1 MSTDEGKDKILNP
14 PGRTPISE
22 VDWRKT
28 YFEKEIRE
36 RIDLYVESHLQSSG
50 VLERYKDIE
59 IEIKLFHVKIDKAIL
74 EMEREWIPSWKVV
87 SGSHLGNLWIALG
100 LLTSPIQFAALATGF
115 GVAAAVVA
123 VVTFVLSAILGWK
136 KKTSIEIG
144 TEYNRYR
151 TTIPQ
156 KICKHIDENCGLI
169 IIKLVDKVTD
179 DVLPKRIQALQTMI
193 RQISESR
200 DKVLALTEKLEQQ
213 IHAMKETVTG
223 LTKSLSS

>member
-28 YFEKEIRE
+28 YFEKEIRA

-74 EMEREWIPSWKVV
+74 EMEREWIPSRKVV

-100 LLTSPIQFAALATGF
+100 LLTSPIWFAALATGF

-136 KKTSIEIG
+136 RKTSIEIG

-151 TTIPQ
+151 TTIRQ
-156 KICKHIDENCGLI
+156 KICKHIVENCGLI
-169 IIKLVDKVTD
+169 IIKLVD
-179 DVLPKRIQALQTMI
+179 RLQMMSFLNVYKHSK
-193 RQISESR
+193 Q
-200 DKVLALTEKLEQQ
+200 
-213 IHAMKETVTG
+213 
-223 LTKSLSS
+223 

>member
-28 YFEKEIRE
+28 YFEKEIRA
-36 RIDLYVESHLQSSG
+36 RIDLYVKSHLQSSG

-74 EMEREWIPSWKVV
+74 EMEREWIPSRKVV

-100 LLTSPIQFAALATGF
+100 LLTSPIWFAALATGF

-136 KKTSIEIG
+136 RKTSIEIG

-151 TTIPQ
+151 TTIRQ
-156 KICKHIDENCGLI
+156 KICKHIVENCGLI
-169 IIKLVDKVTD
+169 ITKLVDKVTD

-200 DKVLALTEKLEQQ
+200 DKVLA
-213 IHAMKETVTG
+213 
-223 LTKSLSS
+223 

>member
-1 MSTDEGKDKILNP
+1 MI
-14 PGRTPISE
+14 
-22 VDWRKT
+22 
-28 YFEKEIRE
+28 
-36 RIDLYVESHLQSSG
+36 YVESHLQSSG

-74 EMEREWIPSWKVV
+74 EMEREWIPSRKVV

-100 LLTSPIQFAALATGF
+100 LLTSPIWFAALATGF

-123 VVTFVLSAILGWK
+123 VLSAILGWK

-151 TTIPQ
+151 TTIRQ

-200 DKVLALTEKLEQQ
+200 DKVLA
-213 IHAMKETVTG
+213 
-223 LTKSLSS
+223 